1 MRTIFKLSVALS
13 LVVGA
18 LGFSV
23 PAAFAAAPGND
34 VFSGATVVP
43 SLPFSDSISTAEA
56 TTDADDAQLNTNC
69 GAPATDASVWY
80 TFQGT
85 GSTVVVDVSESDYSA
100 GVLVGTGTDG
110 NLDIVACGP
119 QAVAFFAEAGTTYYI
134 LAIDDQQNG
143 DGLNGGTLNLSMYEI
158 VSPTIDTFTVN
169 RYGTVNTRTGVA
181 TISGTYSCSNAD
193 FMDVFVDAR
202 QPVGRFMILGTG
214 EFFDFNTCDG
224 TTHTWSAQVFPENGK
239 FAGGK
244 TMTVNFATSCGA
256 LECAFGYAEQKVQL
270 RGGK

>member
-13 LVVGA
+13 LVVSA

-23 PAAFAAAPGND
+23 PSAFAAAPAND
-34 VFSGATVVP
+34 LFSGATVVSTGFSE
-43 SLPFSDSISTAEA
+43 SLDTTEA
-56 TTDADDAQLNTNC
+56 TTDANDAQLNTDC

-80 TFQGT
+80 AIDGT
-85 GSTVVVDVSESDYSA
+85 DQTVVVDVSSSNYSA
-100 GVLVGTGTDG
+100 GVLVGVGTEG
-110 NLDIVACGP
+110 NLSIVTCGP
-119 QAVAFFAEAGTTYYI
+119 GTVAFFAAAGTTYYV

-143 DGLNGGTLNLSMYEI
+143 DGLNGGTLNISFSEI
-158 VSPTIDTFTVN
+158 VSPTLDSFTVN
-169 RYGTVNTRTGVA
+169 RYGRVNTRTGVA
-181 TISGTYSCSNAD
+181 TISGSYSCSHAD
-193 FMDVFVDAR
+193 FIDVFVDAR

-224 TTHTWSAQVFPENGK
+224 EVHSWSAEVFPENGK

-244 TMTVNFATSCGA
+244 TLTLDFATSCGA
-256 LECAFGYAEQKVQL
+256 LECTFGFVEQKVQL